1 MHNAYVVYAA
11 VYTFR
16 LVLSLFF
23 SHIPQI
29 KWKIRASPHLHTNNT
44 FEKVLTVP
52 LLVAHRIFIILC
64 HFKVKKG
71 DRNIVS
77 TIANK
82 NYKLIMVHCMCVPD
96 SGSTN
101 GIHSIDFP

>member
-64 HFKVKKG
+64 HFKVKKR
-71 DRNIVS
+71 DRNIFF
-77 TIANK
+77 TMAK
-82 NYKLIMVHCMCVPD
+82 ENYKLIIHCMCVPD